1 MTGVFLLQILRS
13 TTFMLIIFLEI
24 SISGAIWGAQRGAMA
39 PPKGIL
45 APPQG
50 FKRKKFELLFSVFLQ
65 LSVSESVSHHLQ
77 YKQECHL
84 LSVTKFN

>member
-1 MTGVFLLQILRS
+1 MHDPIWVYLQWRHLGDA
-13 TTFMLIIFLEI
+13 E
-24 SISGAIWGAQRGAMA
+24 GGHG
-39 PPKGIL
+39 PPQGNFG
-45 APPQG
+45 PPQG
-50 FKRKKFELLFSVFLQ
+50 FQRKKFELLFSVFLQ